1 MTCQEGK
8 RAIVGGVVRC
18 RTFHERHLIA
28 RTQDS
33 EEKDEE
39 SEAQTYEE
47 FTSSDQGIS
56 FLEEDR
62 LSRGYEQCFAKV
74 GGHKHNRADETM
86 RDLGRAEMILKLN
99 VI

>member
-1 MTCQEGK
+1 
-8 RAIVGGVVRC
+8 
-18 RTFHERHLIA
+18 
-28 RTQDS
+28 
-33 EEKDEE
+33 
-39 SEAQTYEE
+39 
-47 FTSSDQGIS
+47 
-56 FLEEDR
+56 